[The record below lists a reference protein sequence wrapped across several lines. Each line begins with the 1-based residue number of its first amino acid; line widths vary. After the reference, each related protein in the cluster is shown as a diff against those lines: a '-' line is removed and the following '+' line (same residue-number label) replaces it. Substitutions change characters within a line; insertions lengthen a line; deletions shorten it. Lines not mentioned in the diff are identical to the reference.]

1 MNRFLRHGAAV
12 FSLALLILLFLA
24 PGLRPGKV
32 LLPLDLLMQW
42 PPWQGPNQAAPVH
55 NPLLSDV
62 VDYIYPVKAFVAEQ
76 VKAGALPL
84 WNPYVLAGYP
94 LTYNTQAALFYPL
107 SLFYYLFAS
116 ATAVNLTILSQLLL
130 GGLFM
135 FAYLRQVGLRPLAAW
150 AGTAVFLCNGMMV
163 VWLEWQ
169 VVHAAVIWLPLY
181 LLCVERIQEKLAQQP
196 ENIWQ
201 TMPETAVAAFAFAMP
216 WLGGHWNWAI
226 YSSLTAVLYTVY
238 VAICNPK
245 PKIYNPKFL
254 PLLLGAGLSLIQVLP
269 AFNYLRQGHRAPFS
283 FAESLSLG
291 LKEWAVVALVPDF
304 FGNPIHANWWGRTNY
319 NEIAF
324 YAGLL
329 PLFLAALAL
338 TLRWR
343 QGLTRFYAF
352 WGGVGLLWALGT
364 PLYGLLYVLPVFNGL
379 WPSRAMPV
387 YLFALAVLSAIGLDA
402 LLVEKLNVRRAR
414 GTAVALTLL
423 LPTIV
428 AGFLLWY
435 RPDLVA
441 LRPDLL
447 WFALSLFVSF
457 SLIWA
462 LSVIGNPY
470 SVFRNWFTVHGSRLT
485 VHGLRLMAGLFLALW
500 LVLDLYWLGRDYNP
514 VGDVADLYPL
524 TETAVFLQADPD
536 PFRITTLPRG
546 VAYPPNTALA
556 HRLPNLSGYE
566 PAILQNVVDY
576 LAAAEGSDAI
586 YFERKLMPLRGLDS
600 PLLDA
605 LNVKYVVTIADWYQE
620 VSTLGAAQEPVG
632 AWVALAG
639 ETAVAQPFS
648 VPDAGLHRL
657 DLPALFSDGADGA
670 VTVRILTADGG
681 QELANARW
689 DASQPLEGGWA
700 SFYFGAFPSEWGR
713 DFLFT
718 VSYEGTGQAAIGGA
732 AAGLA
737 FRSYYL
743 PRPQLMHEAGKTRV
757 YLNEG
762 YFPRAYVVG
771 RALSAAD
778 AVEALAL
785 AQTADLAQ
793 FVVLEAGNA
802 PPPVWE
808 TAVSSTSRVTI
819 TDYVLNRVTLQTD
832 LDDAGFVVLADVYYP
847 GWRATVDGQPVPLY
861 RANSVARALYVP
873 EGQRTITLRF
883 LPLDFVVGTAVSLLT
898 LLLMAGL
905 LLWAWRKR
913 SSPGWMVG

>member
-1 MNRFLRHGAAV
+1 MNRFIRHGAAV
-12 FSLALLILLFLA
+12 FSLVLLILLFLA
-24 PGLRPGKV
+24 PGLWPGKV

-42 PPWQGPNQAAPVH
+42 PPWQEPNQAVPVH

-76 VKAGALPL
+76 VKAGTLPL
-84 WNPYVLAGYP
+84 WNPYVLGGYP

-107 SLFYYLFAS
+107 SLFYYALPG
-116 ATAVNLTILSQLLL
+116 ATAVNLTIFTQLLL

-135 FAYLRQVGLRPLAAW
+135 FAYLRQVRLRALAAW
-150 AGTAVFLCNGMMV
+150 AGTAVFLFNGMMV

-181 LLCVERIQEKLAQQP
+181 LLCIERIHAKLAQQP
-196 ENIWQ
+196 DNLWRA
-201 TMPETAVAAFAFAMP
+201 MPETAVAALAFALP
-216 WLGGHWNWAI
+216 WLGGHWNWAL
-226 YSSLTAVLYTVY
+226 YSSITAVLYTIY
-238 VAICNPK
+238 VAFRTPHSPFRIPHSALRI
-245 PKIYNPKFL
+245 PQFL
-254 PLLLGAGLSLIQVLP
+254 PLLLGVGLSLIQVLP

-319 NEIAF
+319 NEITF

-338 TLRWR
+338 ALRWR
-343 QGLTRFYAF
+343 HGLTRFYAI

-402 LLVEKLNVRRAR
+402 LLAEQVNGRRAR
-414 GTAVALTLL
+414 GTAVALALL
-423 LPTIV
+423 LPAIV
-428 AGFLLWY
+428 AAYLLYY
-435 RPDLVA
+435 RPDLTA

-447 WFALSLFVSF
+447 WFALSLLVSLAF
-457 SLIWA
+457 IWLA
-462 LSVIGNPY
+462 ATIRNPK
-470 SVFRNWFTVHGSRLT
+470 SAILL
-485 VHGLRLMAGLFLALW
+485 GLVLW
-500 LVLDLYWLGRDYNP
+500 LALDLYWLGRDYNP

-524 TETAVFLQADPD
+524 TETAVFLQSDPD
-536 PFRITTLPRG
+536 PFRITTLPQG

-566 PAILQNVVDY
+566 PTILQNVVDY
-576 LAAAEGSDAI
+576 LAAAVGSDAI

-600 PLLDA
+600 PLLAA

-632 AWVALAG
+632 GWVALAG
-639 ETAVAQPFS
+639 ETAVAQSFTT
-648 VPDAGLHRL
+648 PDAGLHRL
-657 DLPALFSDGADGA
+657 DLPVQTSDAADGA
-670 VTVRILTADGG
+670 ITLRVFTADGG

-689 DASQPLEGGWA
+689 QVGQPLSDGWA
-700 SFYFGAFPSEWGR
+700 NFYFGAFPSEWGR
-713 DFLFT
+713 EFLLR
-718 VSYEGTGQAAIGGA
+718 VAYEGAGEAAIGA
-732 AAGLA
+732 AAEGIA

-743 PRPQLMHEAGKTRV
+743 PRPQLVHEAGKTRV

-771 RALSAAD
+771 RALPAAD
-778 AVEALAL
+778 AAEALAL
-785 AQTADLAQ
+785 AQTADLRDT
-793 FVVLEAGNA
+793 VVLEVGDE

-808 TAVSSTSRVTI
+808 TAVSPASQVAISEYT
-819 TDYVLNRVTLQTD
+819 LNRVTLQTD
-832 LDDAGFVVLADVYYP
+832 LDDAGFVVLADTYYP
-847 GWRATVDGQPVPLY
+847 GWRATLDGEPAPLY
-861 RANSVARALYVP
+861 RANSVVRALYVP
-873 EGQRTITLRF
+873 AGQHTITLTF

-898 LLLMAGL
+898 LLLMTGL

-913 SSPGWMVG
+913 SS